1 MKVKQSNVERFYSW
15 MESINNQFLHD
26 QQRMSRAFHIVA
38 LSDKD
43 VNDIEV
49 IEPVIVQPIKN

>member
-26 QQRMSRAFHIVA
+26 HEQMVNAFHIVA
-38 LSDKD
+38 LCD

-49 IEPVIVQPIKN
+49 IDPVIVQPIKN

>member
-1 MKVKQSNVERFYSW
+1 MKVKQTNVERFYSW

-26 QQRMSRAFHIVA
+26 HEQMVNAFHIVA
-38 LSDKD
+38 LCD

-49 IEPVIVQPIKN
+49 IEPVIVTPN